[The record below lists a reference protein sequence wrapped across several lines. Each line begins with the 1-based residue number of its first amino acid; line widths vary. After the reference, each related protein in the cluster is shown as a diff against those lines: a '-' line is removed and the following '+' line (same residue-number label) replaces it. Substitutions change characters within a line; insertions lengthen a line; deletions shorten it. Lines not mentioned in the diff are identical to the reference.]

1 MRMIFENFSA
11 IVSEFV
17 ICFRL
22 FSHAI
27 LWMIRKNAGIDP
39 LSVGDGNHEE
49 IYSPD
54 FAYPACIYNRLRTD
68 ARDRTLSESDS

>member
-39 LSVGDGNHEE
+39 LSVGNGNHEE
-49 IYSPD
+49 NYYPD
-54 FAYPACIYNRLRTD
+54 INYLICFFYWLRTD
-68 ARDRTLSESDS
+68 ARNRALSESDS